1 MNSSRPQPA
10 QVGPSTDENAPARA
24 RATSFAETPHRF
36 E

>member
-1 MNSSRPQPA
+1 MNSSGPQPA
-10 QVGPSTDENAPARA
+10 QVGQSTGKNAPARA